1 MTALSLIKVIESEGR
16 ETMKL
21 GRNDACWCG
30 SGRKYKSCHMNF
42 DEKLHSYALQ
52 GHLVPEH
59 SMIKTPA
66 QIDGIRRAGEINT
79 KILDYLEPY
88 VKEGVSTGELDRL
101 LHEYTLKLGGIPASL
116 HYEGFPKSV
125 CTSINEVVCHG
136 IPDENRILKSG
147 DIVNIDATTIYEGF
161 YGDASRMYCIGEVS
175 EEKRNLVEAAKQC
188 LELGFAEVK
197 PYGFLGD
204 VGYVI
209 NKYATEH
216 GYTIVREIGGH
227 GVGLDFHEDPWVSHI
242 GKRGHD
248 YLLVPGMTFTIE
260 PMVNMGKADVVT
272 DKEDGWTVRT
282 KDGKPSAQ
290 WEYTLVVTETGAE
303 ILSR

>member
-1 MTALSLIKVIESEGR
+1 
-16 ETMKL
+16 MKL

-30 SGRKYKSCHMNF
+30 SGRKYKACHMNF
-42 DEKLHSYALQ
+42 DEKLHSYALK
-52 GHLVPEH
+52 GHMIPDH
-59 SMIKTPA
+59 DMIKTPA
-66 QIDGIRRAGEINT
+66 QIDGIRKAGEINT
-79 KILDYLEPY
+79 QVLDYVEPY
-88 VKEGVSTGELDRL
+88 IKEGITTEEINRL
-101 LHEYTLKLGGIPASL
+101 VHEYTTKLGGIPAPL
-116 HYEGFPKSV
+116 NYEGFPKSV

-136 IPDENRILKSG
+136 IPSKNRILKSG
-147 DIVNIDATTIYEGF
+147 DIVNIDCTTIYQGF

-175 EEKRNLVEAAKQC
+175 PEKKKLVAVAKEC

-204 VGYVI
+204 VGYAI
-209 NKYATEH
+209 NQHAMKN

-227 GVGLDFHEDPWVSHI
+227 GVGLDFHEEPWVSHI
-242 GKRGHD
+242 GTRGTD

-272 DKEDGWTVRT
+272 DKEDGWTVST
-282 KDGKPSAQ
+282 KDGEPSAQ
-290 WEYTLVVTETGAE
+290 WEYTLVVTETGAK

>member
-1 MTALSLIKVIESEGR
+1 
-16 ETMKL
+16 MKL

-30 SGRKYKSCHMNF
+30 SGRKYKACHMNF
-42 DEKLHSYALQ
+42 DEKLHSYALK
-52 GHLVPEH
+52 GHMIPDH
-59 SMIKTPA
+59 DMIKTPA
-66 QIDGIRRAGEINT
+66 QIDGIRKAGEINT
-79 KILDYLEPY
+79 QVLDYVEPY
-88 VKEGVSTGELDRL
+88 IKEGITTEEINRL
-101 LHEYTLKLGGIPASL
+101 VHEYTTKLGGITAPL
-116 HYEGFPKSV
+116 NYEGFPKSV

-136 IPDENRILKSG
+136 IPSKNRILKSG
-147 DIVNIDATTIYEGF
+147 DIVNIDCTTIYQGF

-175 EEKRNLVEAAKQC
+175 PEKKKLVAVAKEC

-204 VGYVI
+204 VGYAI
-209 NKYATEH
+209 NQHAMKN

-227 GVGLDFHEDPWVSHI
+227 GVGLDFHEEPWVSHI
-242 GKRGHD
+242 GTRGTD

-272 DKEDGWTVRT
+272 DKEDGWTVST
-282 KDGKPSAQ
+282 KDGEPSAQ
-290 WEYTLVVTETGAE
+290 WEYTLVVTETGAK

>member
-1 MTALSLIKVIESEGR
+1 
-16 ETMKL
+16 MKL

-30 SGRKYKSCHMNF
+30 SGKKYKACHMYF

-52 GHLVPEH
+52 GHMIPSH
-59 SMIKTPA
+59 DMIKTPA
-66 QIDGIRRAGEINT
+66 QIDGIRKAGEVNT
-79 KILDYLEPY
+79 RVLDYVEPY
-88 VKEGVSTGELDRL
+88 VKEGITTEEINRL
-101 LHEYTLKLGGIPASL
+101 VHEYTIKLGGIPAPL
-116 HYEGFPKSV
+116 NYEGFPKSV
-125 CTSINEVVCHG
+125 CTSIDDVVCHG
-136 IPDENRILKSG
+136 IPSEKRILKSG
-147 DIVNIDATTIYEGF
+147 DIVNIDCTTIYNGF

-175 EEKRNLVEAAKQC
+175 PEKKKLVDVAKEC

-209 NKYATEH
+209 NQHAMEN

-242 GKRGHD
+242 GTRNTD
-248 YLLVPGMTFTIE
+248 YLLAPGMTFTIE

-272 DKEDGWTVRT
+272 NEEDGWTVST
-282 KDGKPSAQ
+282 KDGMPSAQ